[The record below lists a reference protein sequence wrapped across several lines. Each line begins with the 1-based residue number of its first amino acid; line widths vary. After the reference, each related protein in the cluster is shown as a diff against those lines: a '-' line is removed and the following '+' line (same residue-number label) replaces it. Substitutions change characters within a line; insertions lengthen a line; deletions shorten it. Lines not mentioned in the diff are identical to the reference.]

1 MERIKALPLTP
12 EKLEDERKNPPK
24 KLKKINLGEDK
35 EERVTLITEG
45 LAKDFEKD
53 LISLL
58 KEYQD
63 TFAWSYKDMPGLST
77 RLITHKLAIDL
88 TFKLIKQVARNFSSI
103 IQLQIKKEI
112 EKLLDARFIKP
123 CMHSV
128 WLANVVPV
136 RKKNGQI
143 RVCVDFRDLN
153 KACPKDDFPLPNLD
167 MLIETTANHE
177 MFSFMD
183 GFSGY
188 NQIKMDPQDAEMTA
202 FRTPFSNF
210 YHIVMPFGFKNAGA
224 TYQRAMTVIFMI

>member
-1 MERIKALPLTP
+1 MERIEVLPLAP
-12 EKLEDERKNPPK
+12 EKLEDEKKNPPER
-24 KLKKINLGEDK
+24 LKKINLGEDK
-35 EERVTLITEG
+35 EEKVILITER
-45 LAKDFEKD
+45 LTKDFERD

-63 TFAWSYKDMPGLST
+63 IFAWSYKDMPGFST
-77 RLITHKLAIDL
+77 GLITHKLAIDP
-88 TFKLIKQVARNFSSI
+88 TFKSVKQVARNFSNI

-123 CMHSV
+123 CMHPV

-136 RKKNGQI
+136 KKKNGQI

-167 MLIETTANHE
+167 MLINTTANHK

-183 GFSGY
+183 GFSGT
-188 NQIKMDPQDAEMTA
+188 IRLKWILRML
-202 FRTPFSNF
+202 R
-210 YHIVMPFGFKNAGA
+210 
-224 TYQRAMTVIFMI
+224 